1 VLRCERD
8 TTMMRWTI
16 GLVLGGALLLSSLTL
31 SRTALASRAE
41 EPVSTPST
49 CDHETL
55 SHLEKAQ
62 LRIKR
67 NTVFARYGRSFRSA
81 DLKAYFGAQPWYK
94 PNPAYSDSL
103 VKPSEKSCVDRILLW
118 EKGAR
123 PTWSVAIDFNGDS
136 RKERAFLFDR
146 RPKAAEDHDEES
158 CSKQFIVAVGNET
171 YQPCVH
177 PNRFEDFYEAEIAAI
192 DIDSKD
198 NRQELLVTTRLF
210 YNIDPPIYNWILAHS
225 GTHYTASTL
234 VGEGDSGG
242 ALTIKGDG
250 IVRME
255 DFEIHGGGRHCRYV
269 TNEKSYPLKNG
280 TFPKPTVKVVQTHSA
295 GCAACPF
302 VEVWTQQ
309 GWVRIGEILR
319 HIDAPEKKSW
329 DKLSLVHTGGRL
341 TIRLLEE
348 KAEITKLDA
357 IGIRTDDG
365 FILPTTCG
373 SALAKW
379 CKLDGG
385 VFEMVEGDIQVFHFD
400 LPLQALG
407 KVSLEAFGHY
417 EPL

>member
-1 VLRCERD
+1 
-8 TTMMRWTI
+8 MIRWTI
-16 GLVLGGALLLSSLTL
+16 GLCLLLLSSLTL
-31 SRTALASRAE
+31 NNTALASRAAQ
-41 EPVSTPST
+41 PVSTPSV

-55 SHLEKAQ
+55 SQMDKAQ

-94 PNPAYSDSL
+94 PNPAYSGSL
-103 VKPSEKSCVDRILLW
+103 VKPSEKSCVDRILVW

-146 RPKAAEDHDEES
+146 RTKSSFSKECA
-158 CSKQFIVAVGNET
+158 KQFIVAVENET
-171 YQPCVH
+171 YWPCVH
-177 PNRFEDFYEAEIAAI
+177 PNKFEDFFKAEIAAI
-192 DIDSKD
+192 NIDNKD
-198 NRQELLVTTRLF
+198 NRQEILVTTRSF
-210 YNIDPPIYNWILAHS
+210 DYIDPPIYNWILAHN
-225 GTHYTASTL
+225 GTHYTVSTL
-234 VGEGDSGG
+234 VGVEDNGG
-242 ALTIKGDG
+242 TLTIKGDG

-255 DFEIHGGGRHCRYV
+255 DFYTMGMGRYCR
-269 TNEKSYPLKNG
+269 TLTHEKSYPLKNG
-280 TFPKPTVKVVQTHSA
+280 TFAEPTVKVVETSSN

-357 IGIRTDDG
+357 IGIRTNDR

-373 SALAKW
+373 SSLARW
-379 CKLDGG
+379 CKLDGS